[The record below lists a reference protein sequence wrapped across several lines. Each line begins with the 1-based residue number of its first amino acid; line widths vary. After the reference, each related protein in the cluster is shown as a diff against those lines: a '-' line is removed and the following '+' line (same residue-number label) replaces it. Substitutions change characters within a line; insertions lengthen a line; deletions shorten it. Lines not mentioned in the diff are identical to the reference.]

1 MIQGNL
7 ALARIR
13 RRQGGDLS
21 LSVIRVGNN
30 SGGKG
35 GEREELLA
43 ERGRLIGELHSI
55 LAKIERVR
63 GVVEQHNKDRG
74 ELARSKEE
82 RSKDVKERQQRTVLL
97 GLYVKQVT
105 NMISKLEGL
114 AKKLE
119 RVAERVD
126 EKEVRGERMFSSG
139 VGVETESGKNVRET
153 VQMGVEHMKTALVEG
168 VAKER
173 RGMVRGN
180 ILQLV
185 GDMPAS
191 VIANCLVEQTVDL
204 THQVKKKIESVDLV
218 RDASVLQ
225 KQEGEKDNE
234 FLSSVRREVAQFYKR
249 HVTSQVAATNLAT
262 SIVTWEE
269 RADMMREKLGGKGE
283 VGREE
288 EESAR
293 LKGMVSSYRSSLDS
307 VRSSLEGME
316 MSANRHPL
324 VDTVRIQQEQIEQLG
339 QVISVLISSSSIAP
353 MKTHQSTTLGTMTTS
368 LPVLAS
374 QISTSSLLMTDG
386 PSNHLTILGTGPT
399 SSLASTMV
407 GGTACSTLTPSSQ
420 LLIHRKRSSL
430 PQLGGGGSEREDT
443 VGRIVKLL
451 EEVERKE
458 RELAHCKL
466 GKVSSVDREEL
477 DRLERSLASSI
488 REQGRNLGPVI
499 EESVGMRTEAGRIS
513 ERVGEL
519 HSEWIRQPG
528 GEVAVG
534 GSFVWGEVEGRGW
547 VSKIEIQD
555 NVQDPIPVGT
565 FPLSLGWMKE
575 NWSSSHPLDVMVNC
589 LFDKVARQ
597 TVDSLKVYC
606 LNSIKLVETG
616 NQNSQTRLG
625 NHYSKSRKSELS

>member
-1 MIQGNL
+1 M
-7 ALARIR
+7 
-13 RRQGGDLS
+13 
-21 LSVIRVGNN
+21 
-30 SGGKG
+30 
-35 GEREELLA
+35 LA

-74 ELARSKEE
+74 ELA

-139 VGVETESGKNVRET
+139 VGVETESGKNVREA

-339 QVISVLISSSSIAP
+339 QVISVLISSSSIAS

-374 QISTSSLLMTDG
+374 QISTSSLSMTDG

-575 NWSSSHPLDVMVNC
+575 NRSSPHPLDVMVNC

>member
-1 MIQGNL
+1 M
-7 ALARIR
+7 
-13 RRQGGDLS
+13 
-21 LSVIRVGNN
+21 
-30 SGGKG
+30 
-35 GEREELLA
+35 LA

-82 RSKDVKERQQRTVLL
+82 RSKGVKERQQRTVLL

>member
-1 MIQGNL
+1 MASVSSSMHEWAVKEMGYTGPWAEDMAALCTGPMAGVWEWVVAHCRTRDKVKMIQGNL
-7 ALARIR
+7 ALAR

-30 SGGKG
+30 SGGEG

-114 AKKLE
+114 VKKLE
-119 RVAERVD
+119 RVADRVD

-139 VGVETESGKNVRET
+139 VGVETESGKNVREA

-234 FLSSVRREVAQFYKR
+234 FLSSVRREVAQF
-249 HVTSQVAATNLAT
+249 
-262 SIVTWEE
+262 
-269 RADMMREKLGGKGE
+269 
-283 VGREE
+283 
-288 EESAR
+288 
-293 LKGMVSSYRSSLDS
+293 
-307 VRSSLEGME
+307 
-316 MSANRHPL
+316 
-324 VDTVRIQQEQIEQLG
+324 
-339 QVISVLISSSSIAP
+339 
-353 MKTHQSTTLGTMTTS
+353 
-368 LPVLAS
+368 
-374 QISTSSLLMTDG
+374 
-386 PSNHLTILGTGPT
+386 
-399 SSLASTMV
+399 
-407 GGTACSTLTPSSQ
+407 
-420 LLIHRKRSSL
+420 
-430 PQLGGGGSEREDT
+430 
-443 VGRIVKLL
+443 
-451 EEVERKE
+451 
-458 RELAHCKL
+458 
-466 GKVSSVDREEL
+466 
-477 DRLERSLASSI
+477 
-488 REQGRNLGPVI
+488 
-499 EESVGMRTEAGRIS
+499 
-513 ERVGEL
+513 
-519 HSEWIRQPG
+519 
-528 GEVAVG
+528 
-534 GSFVWGEVEGRGW
+534 
-547 VSKIEIQD
+547 
-555 NVQDPIPVGT
+555 
-565 FPLSLGWMKE
+565 
-575 NWSSSHPLDVMVNC
+575 
-589 LFDKVARQ
+589 
-597 TVDSLKVYC
+597 
-606 LNSIKLVETG
+606 
-616 NQNSQTRLG
+616 
-625 NHYSKSRKSELS
+625 

>member
-1 MIQGNL
+1 M
-7 ALARIR
+7 
-13 RRQGGDLS
+13 
-21 LSVIRVGNN
+21 
-30 SGGKG
+30 
-35 GEREELLA
+35 
-43 ERGRLIGELHSI
+43 
-55 LAKIERVR
+55 
-63 GVVEQHNKDRG
+63 
-74 ELARSKEE
+74 
-82 RSKDVKERQQRTVLL
+82 
-97 GLYVKQVT
+97 
-105 NMISKLEGL
+105 
-114 AKKLE
+114 
-119 RVAERVD
+119 
-126 EKEVRGERMFSSG
+126 
-139 VGVETESGKNVRET
+139 
-153 VQMGVEHMKTALVEG
+153 
-168 VAKER
+168 
-173 RGMVRGN
+173 
-180 ILQLV
+180 
-185 GDMPAS
+185 
-191 VIANCLVEQTVDL
+191 
-204 THQVKKKIESVDLV
+204 
-218 RDASVLQ
+218 
-225 KQEGEKDNE
+225 
-234 FLSSVRREVAQFYKR
+234 
-249 HVTSQVAATNLAT
+249 AATNLAT

-283 VGREE
+283 VRREE

-374 QISTSSLLMTDG
+374 QISTSSLSMTDG
-386 PSNHLTILGTGPT
+386 SFNHLTILGTGPT

-575 NWSSSHPLDVMVNC
+575 NRSSPHPLDVMVNC

>member
-1 MIQGNL
+1 M
-7 ALARIR
+7 
-13 RRQGGDLS
+13 
-21 LSVIRVGNN
+21 
-30 SGGKG
+30 
-35 GEREELLA
+35 
-43 ERGRLIGELHSI
+43 
-55 LAKIERVR
+55 
-63 GVVEQHNKDRG
+63 
-74 ELARSKEE
+74 
-82 RSKDVKERQQRTVLL
+82 
-97 GLYVKQVT
+97 
-105 NMISKLEGL
+105 
-114 AKKLE
+114 
-119 RVAERVD
+119 
-126 EKEVRGERMFSSG
+126 
-139 VGVETESGKNVRET
+139 
-153 VQMGVEHMKTALVEG
+153 
-168 VAKER
+168 
-173 RGMVRGN
+173 
-180 ILQLV
+180 
-185 GDMPAS
+185 
-191 VIANCLVEQTVDL
+191 
-204 THQVKKKIESVDLV
+204 
-218 RDASVLQ
+218 
-225 KQEGEKDNE
+225 
-234 FLSSVRREVAQFYKR
+234 
-249 HVTSQVAATNLAT
+249 AATNLAT

-283 VGREE
+283 VRREE

-477 DRLERSLASSI
+477 NRLERSLASSI

-565 FPLSLGWMKE
+565 FPLSFGWMKE
-575 NWSSSHPLDVMVNC
+575 NRSSPHHLDVMVNC
-589 LFDKVARQ
+589 LFDKVARHGRQ
-597 TVDSLKVYC
+597 L
-606 LNSIKLVETG
+606 
-616 NQNSQTRLG
+616 TR
-625 NHYSKSRKSELS
+625 